1 MKIKIIFIDIDGTI
15 RNDKKRI
22 SLTTRYIIKKLTKKG
37 IIIVICSGRN
47 RNYTKNISLK
57 CYASPY
63 IISSNGAD
71 IYNYKDNTV
80 INEEA
85 IKQSTIQKL
94 LDISS
99 KYDTIINFNAEN
111 YQYTN
116 KERTNKKILIK
127 NFKEILKNIKIVQSI
142 ILDNDYHKMLKV
154 KEELLKLNDIKIVNC
169 SKHLL
174 DKNIKIDKYSYFD
187 LVNKSV
193 SKGNAI
199 SKLCEYLKIDLNSS
213 MAIGDSYN
221 DISMFEKVNYSVA
234 MGNSI
239 ASVKKHAKLKTD
251 TNNND
256 GVYKILKDVLNNKI

>member
-1 MKIKIIFIDIDGTI
+1 MGF
-15 RNDKKRI
+15 
-22 SLTTRYIIKKLTKKG
+22 
-37 IIIVICSGRN
+37 
-47 RNYTKNISLK
+47 KN
-57 CYASPY
+57 
-63 IISSNGAD
+63 
-71 IYNYKDNTV
+71 
-80 INEEA
+80 
-85 IKQSTIQKL
+85 
-94 LDISS
+94 
-99 KYDTIINFNAEN
+99 
-111 YQYTN
+111 
-116 KERTNKKILIK
+116 LIK

-251 TNNND
+251 TNNNN